1 MSSQTKVKIHLR
13 KPADVKVGPTNGTTC
28 VRKQFKRNFQTNVF
42 QIFKY
47 TNEQIELIK
56 QGIDSINQKQLYLIK
71 DKIEI
76 ANV

>member
-47 TNEQIELIK
+47 TNE
-56 QGIDSINQKQLYLIK
+56 
-71 DKIEI
+71 
-76 ANV
+76 